1 MKSTSR
7 RGSGAGSSGPSS
19 EKQGDCRAQLAELF
33 AYLDGELSEARCRA
47 IERHLASCECCDEL
61 AAGLRRAI
69 AVCRAS
75 GRERLPSQVRARAQA
90 RVARLLDGGA
100 RPRSTRRPRPRT

>member
-7 RGSGAGSSGPSS
+7 RQPSAAS
-19 EKQGDCRAQLAELF
+19 RAKGGDCRAQLAELF

-47 IERHLASCECCDEL
+47 IERHLASCECCDGL

-75 GRERLPSQVRARAQA
+75 GRERLPPRVRARAQA
-90 RVARLLDGGA
+90 RVARLLDTGAPERPVRRA
-100 RPRSTRRPRPRT
+100 RPRS